1 MTRFLLLAC
10 LLTTLATAHPWLHAG
25 VSAGSVYGLDK
36 MLEACKVDH
45 KVALPVAMLTTAA
58 AGVAWE
64 AYWHTRNGAPIGL
77 LDLACNAAGI
87 VAGVGV
93 TVGIDRMRRRR

>member
-1 MTRFLLLAC
+1 MRCLALLLLLAA
-10 LLTTLATAHPWLHAG
+10 LASAHPWLHAG

-36 MLEACKVDH
+36 MLEACKV
-45 KVALPVAMLTTAA
+45 KPAIVLPLAMAATAA

-64 AYWHTRNGAPIGL
+64 AYWHRRNGAPIGL

-87 VAGVGV
+87 AAGVGV
-93 TVGIDRMRRRR
+93 TVGLNWMRRTR